1 MSLDKRWDSL
11 VSVVI
16 RLETLHTYY
25 STVLRPPLY
34 LTRFYTPLMNSAV
47 LLRTEILC
55 YRFLSFR
62 KIIFRPNRA
71 LVINHKWILFFGDS
85 TFVHNVRRYNSI
97 DYKQFL
103 GVRGSTFFYLSIV
116 GGWGWSYPHRN
127 VLCNVRRT
135 TLRRPI
141 YP

>member
-1 MSLDKRWDSL
+1 MRFIGFRSHTARD
-11 VSVVI
+11 V
-16 RLETLHTYY
+16 TYY
-25 STVLRPPLY
+25 STVLRPRLY

-71 LVINHKWILFFGDS
+71 LVINHKLILFFGDS
-85 TFVHNVRRYNSI
+85 TFVYNVRRYNSN

-103 GVRGSTFFYLSIV
+103 GVRGSTFSFFLLWV
-116 GGWGWSYPHRN
+116 GEGDLTRIETSY
-127 VLCNVRRT
+127 VM
-135 TLRRPI
+135 
-141 YP
+141 